1 MADPGFLSKEM
12 ADPTEQ
18 YQNNRRQSG
27 LRDSFDHFLNFKLKC
42 PQRGGWLATDAI
54 HPSSPPESA
63 TEHVYHNDALVQMLE
78 PPTLPNFYER

>member
-1 MADPGFLSKEM
+1 MASVIVLIIFLISSLN
-12 ADPTEQ
+12 A
-18 YQNNRRQSG
+18 
-27 LRDSFDHFLNFKLKC
+27 LREL
-42 PQRGGWLATDAI
+42 GGWLATDAI